1 MLWKILGTGGAV
13 VAAFGTRK
21 LMETT
26 WKGVMGSEPPTSP
39 ESPDTDWLEAVA
51 WAALSGALLG
61 LARMLATRQAAKTFQ
76 KFTGDLPKPLRADN
90 D

>member
-13 VAAFGTRK
+13 VAAFGARK
-21 LMETT
+21 AMETT
-26 WKGVMGSEPPTSP
+26 WTKIVGHEPPTNP
-39 ESPDTDWLEAVA
+39 ESPDTDWVEALA

-61 LARMLATRQAAKTFQ
+61 LARMAATRQAAKTFK
-76 KFTGDLPKPLRADN
+76 KFTGDLPKPLRPAD